1 MGDHSPLASTPTPPQ
16 AVRVV
21 GATTVRIRPLISVED
36 GHACVE
42 LQRHV
47 WGWDRADVVPAT
59 LLHIVDYVGGLAAG
73 AFDQHGTLLGFV
85 FGISGVRDR
94 QLVHWSHMLGVRETA
109 RNMGLGRLLKEYQRT
124 TLAALGITKIYW
136 SFDPLMAKNAY
147 FNLNRLGAT
156 VVEYV
161 PDMYGTT
168 DSPLHYG
175 LATDRLVV
183 CLDAAGS
190 PPAPLTPPAQERAP
204 ILTAFARSG
213 DVIMG
218 AGEQNPDTALIE
230 IPADVLEVMNRSRAI
245 AHTWRL
251 TVRDHFQWAL
261 SRGYAISGVHAS
273 AADGRFFY
281 VVSRPQSE
289 ARDSTAATA
298 PIRAIHA
305 SPA

>member
-1 MGDHSPLASTPTPPQ
+1 
-16 AVRVV
+16 
-21 GATTVRIRPLISVED
+21 
-36 GHACVE
+36 
-42 LQRHV
+42 
-47 WGWDRADVVPAT
+47 
-59 LLHIVDYVGGLAAG
+59 
-73 AFDQHGTLLGFV
+73 
-85 FGISGVRDR
+85 
-94 QLVHWSHMLGVRETA
+94 MLGVRETA

-230 IPADVLEVMNRSRAI
+230 IPADVLGVMNRSRAI

-281 VVSRPQSE
+281 VVSRPPSE
-289 ARDSTAATA
+289 ARDSTATTA

>member
-1 MGDHSPLASTPTPPQ
+1 MVDPSPLASVPDAPP
-16 AVRVV
+16 ATRVAG
-21 GATTVRIRPLISVED
+21 GATVRIRPLISVED

-109 RNMGLGRLLKEYQRT
+109 RNMGVGRMLKEYQRA

-156 VVEYV
+156 VVDYV

-183 CLDAAGS
+183 CLEATNGA
-190 PPAPLTPPAQERAP
+190 PAPLTPPAHQRAP
-204 ILTAFARSG
+204 ILTAFPRPG
-213 DVIMG
+213 DVTMSV
-218 AGEQNPDTALIE
+218 GERNPDTALIE

-261 SRGYAISGVHAS
+261 SRGYVISGVHAS
-273 AADGRFFY
+273 APDGRVFY
-281 VVSRPQSE
+281 VVSRPQSD
-289 ARDSTAATA
+289 ARDASATIA